1 MRAHIPVN
9 RKTRDELEAI
19 GQKAV
24 EHERQD
30 IATRCLYI
38 VLLACWQ
45 IGLAPRTMR
54 RIKGAIPVVTE
65 KFAAYRTLGQDTAGR
80 RRGRRTG
87 DHRAVIGGTQH
98 AIEHRHKP
106 NR

>member
-19 GQKAV
+19 GQRAV
-24 EHERQD
+24 ERERQD

-45 IGLAPRTMR
+45 IGLAPAPCAGLRPPSR
-54 RIKGAIPVVTE
+54 RSLRSSP
-65 KFAAYRTLGQDTAGR
+65 LTAQNSWRISGPR
-80 RRGRRTG
+80 HCWT
-87 DHRAVIGGTQH
+87 TQG
-98 AIEHRHKP
+98 
-106 NR
+106 

>member
-19 GQKAV
+19 GQRAV
-24 EHERQD
+24 ERERQD

-65 KFAAYRTLGQDTAGR
+65 KFASYRTEQLADLWAKTLLDDAGVDVPE
-80 RRGRRTG
+80 T
-87 DHRAVIGGTQH
+87 T
-98 AIEHRHKP
+98 EP
-106 NR
+106 L

>member
-19 GQKAV
+19 GQRAV
-24 EHERQD
+24 ERERQD

-45 IGLAPRTMR
+45 IGLAPREPCAELRVPSRWSLRSSPLTAR
-54 RIKGAIPVVTE
+54 SSW
-65 KFAAYRTLGQDTAGR
+65 RTSGPKRCWT
-80 RRGRRTG
+80 
-87 DHRAVIGGTQH
+87 TQG
-98 AIEHRHKP
+98 
-106 NR
+106 

>member
-54 RIKGAIPVVTE
+54 RIKASIPVVTE
-65 KFAAYRTLGQDTAGR
+65 KFAAYRTEQLADLWAKTLLDDAGVDVPEA
-80 RRGRRTG
+80 T
-87 DHRAVIGGTQH
+87 
-98 AIEHRHKP
+98 EP
-106 NR
+106 L

>member
-1 MRAHIPVN
+1 MKAHIPVN

-24 EHERQD
+24 ERERQD

-45 IGLAPRTMR
+45 VGPAP
-54 RIKGAIPVVTE
+54 PP
-65 KFAAYRTLGQDTAGR
+65 
-80 RRGRRTG
+80 
-87 DHRAVIGGTQH
+87 HH
-98 AIEHRHKP
+98 AP
-106 NR
+106 D

>member
-54 RIKGAIPVVTE
+54 RIRVPSRWSPRNSPPIAQNSWRISGP
-65 KFAAYRTLGQDTAGR
+65 R
-80 RRGRRTG
+80 
-87 DHRAVIGGTQH
+87 HCWMTQG
-98 AIEHRHKP
+98 
-106 NR
+106 

>member
-45 IGLAPRTMR
+45 SVLAPRSMR
-54 RIKGAIPVVTE
+54 RSKGAIPAVTE
-65 KFAAYRTLGQDTAGR
+65 KFAAYRTEQLADLWAKTLLDDAGVDVPE
-80 RRGRRTG
+80 T
-87 DHRAVIGGTQH
+87 T
-98 AIEHRHKP
+98 EP
-106 NR
+106 L

>member
-19 GQKAV
+19 GQRAV
-24 EHERQD
+24 ERERQD

-45 IGLAPRTMR
+45 VGLAPRTMR
-54 RIKGAIPVVTE
+54 RIKASIPVVTE
-65 KFAAYRTLGQDTAGR
+65 QLADLWAKTLLDDAGVDVPE
-80 RRGRRTG
+80 T
-87 DHRAVIGGTQH
+87 T
-98 AIEHRHKP
+98 EP
-106 NR
+106 L